1 MKFECYFES
10 GFDTQKGKFSIVQ
23 VGPGE
28 AILAFHD
35 IGHLNRVD
43 EKSFTLDMA
52 DLVTDQLTI
61 EEKIKLVDQFC
72 GNYHCRL
79 TPKGVKQIR
88 KYYERKANAQ
98 IQSNMQF
105 D

>member
-35 IGHLNRVD
+35 IGHLNRMS
-43 EKSFTLDMA
+43 EKSFNFDMA

-61 EEKIKLVDQFC
+61 EEEIELIDRFC
-72 GNYHCRL
+72 GNYRVWL
-79 TPKGVKQIR
+79 TTKGMKQIR
-88 KYYERKANAQ
+88 KYYERKANA
-98 IQSNMQF
+98 
-105 D
+105 